1 MKVFSRRSA
10 PQSEPASPRQ
20 ARNNAGGYSFV
31 LDDRAR
37 LERFL
42 ILGSEGG
49 SYYVSERA
57 LTIDNGKCV
66 ERCLD
71 ADGPS

>member
-1 MKVFSRRSA
+1 MKHFSRRST
-10 PQSEPASPRQ
+10 PQSEPASPKQ
-20 ARNNAGGYSFV
+20 APNNAGGYSFV

-49 SYYVSERA
+49 TYYVSERA
-57 LTIDNGKCV
+57 LTIDNAHCV
-66 ERCLD
+66 ER
-71 ADGPS
+71 